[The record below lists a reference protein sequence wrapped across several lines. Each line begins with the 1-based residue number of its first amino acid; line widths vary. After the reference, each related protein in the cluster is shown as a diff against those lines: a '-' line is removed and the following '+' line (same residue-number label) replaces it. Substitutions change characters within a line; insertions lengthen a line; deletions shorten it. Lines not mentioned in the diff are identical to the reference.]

1 MSTYYQS
8 LTTTEEG
15 KKLLKKIFYY
25 FKMDKDSM
33 DKDYIFKV
41 DIEDAY
47 KKINDRGLSD
57 KDIGRVFIEH
67 DLKNN

>member
-1 MSTYYQS
+1 MNT
-8 LTTTEEG
+8 
-15 KKLLKKIFYY
+15 
-25 FKMDKDSM
+25 DSM
-33 DKDYIFKV
+33 DKNYIFKV

-57 KDIGRVFIEH
+57 EDIRRVFIEH

>member
-1 MSTYYQS
+1 
-8 LTTTEEG
+8 
-15 KKLLKKIFYY
+15 
-25 FKMDKDSM
+25 MDKDSM

-57 KDIGRVFIEH
+57 EDLERVFIEH